1 MRAKRS
7 NLMEAPEPSVRF
19 TPPAPA
25 PPPLHRD
32 QALFLDF
39 DGTLVEIAPSP
50 GLVRVPAE
58 LPPLL
63 DELVG
68 RLDGAVAVVSGRPL
82 DELARMLAP
91 FAGGI
96 AGDHGL
102 ERRGSDGTVTR
113 CLAHPELDRFRPL
126 AAGFAAR
133 HDGVF
138 LEDKG
143 GSLALHYRQAPSLA
157 ARCRAL
163 VREAV
168 QASSGTLAAVAG
180 KMVIELIPRSAGK
193 GRAIA
198 EFLADPPFRGRR
210 PVFVGD
216 DITDED
222 GFAAVNRL
230 GGVSIHVGSGATI
243 ARHNLAT
250 VSDVLAW
257 LARGL
262 AG

>member
-1 MRAKRS
+1 MCRGVIAGKHR
-7 NLMEAPEPSVRF
+7 N
-19 TPPAPA
+19 A
-25 PPPLHRD
+25 PPPVRRN

-39 DGTLVEIAPSP
+39 DGTLVEIVAAPSLVQVP
-50 GLVRVPAE
+50 NGLPRLLNE
-58 LPPLL
+58 LA
-63 DELVG
+63 D

-82 DELARMLAP
+82 DELAHMLAP

-102 ERRGSDGTVTR
+102 ERRSGNGSVTR
-113 CLAHPELDRFRPL
+113 CRVHPELGRFRPL
-126 AAGFAAR
+126 VADFVAR

-143 GSLALHYRQAPSLA
+143 GSLAVHYRQAPSLG

-163 VREAV
+163 VRRAA
-168 QASSGTLAAVAG
+168 QSSNGALAAVAG

-230 GGVSIHVGSGATI
+230 GGVSVHVGGGATV

-250 VSDVLAW
+250 VGDVWAW
-257 LARGL
+257 LAQGL
-262 AG
+262 AK

>member
-1 MRAKRS
+1 MCDGG
-7 NLMEAPEPSVRF
+7 
-19 TPPAPA
+19 TA
-25 PPPLHRD
+25 PPPLHRG

-50 GLVRVPAE
+50 GLVQVPAE
-58 LPPLL
+58 LPHLL
-63 DELVG
+63 SELAD

-96 AGDHGL
+96 AGNHGL
-102 ERRGSDGTVTR
+102 ERRDGDGIVTR
-113 CLAHPELDRFRPL
+113 CLVHPELDRCRPL
-126 AAGFAAR
+126 VAGFATR
-133 HDGVF
+133 HDGVR

-143 GSLALHYRQAPSLA
+143 GSLALHYRQAPSLG

-163 VREAV
+163 IRRAA
-168 QASSGTLAAVAG
+168 QASNGALAAVAG
-180 KMVIELIPRSAGK
+180 KMVIELMPRSGGK

-198 EFLADPPFRGRR
+198 DFLADAPFHGRL
-210 PVFVGD
+210 PVFIGD
-216 DITDED
+216 DTTDED
-222 GFAAVNRL
+222 GFAVVNRL
-230 GGVSIHVGSGATI
+230 GGVSVHVGCGATI

-250 VSDVLAW
+250 VGDVLAW

-262 AG
+262 AD

>member
-1 MRAKRS
+1 MSDVCRGVIAGKHR
-7 NLMEAPEPSVRF
+7 N
-19 TPPAPA
+19 A
-25 PPPLHRD
+25 PPPVRRN

-39 DGTLVEIAPSP
+39 DGTLVEIVAAPSLVQVP
-50 GLVRVPAE
+50 NGLPRLLNE
-58 LPPLL
+58 LA
-63 DELVG
+63 D

-82 DELARMLAP
+82 DELAHMLAP
-91 FAGGI
+91 FAGEI

-102 ERRGSDGTVTR
+102 ERRYGDGNVTR
-113 CLAHPELDRFRPL
+113 CRAHPELDRFRPL
-126 AAGFAAR
+126 VAGFAAG

-143 GSLALHYRQAPSLA
+143 GSLALHYRQAPSLG
-157 ARCRAL
+157 ARCRTL
-163 VREAV
+163 VRRAA
-168 QASSGTLAAVAG
+168 QSSNGALAAVAG

-250 VSDVLAW
+250 VGDVLAW
-257 LARGL
+257 LACGL

>member
-1 MRAKRS
+1 MGQAGRRGRATRS
-7 NLMEAPEPSVRF
+7 S
-19 TPPAPA
+19 PANRRAAA
-25 PPPLHRD
+25 PPPVHGD

-58 LPPLL
+58 LPRLL
-63 DELVG
+63 EELAG

-102 ERRGSDGTVTR
+102 ERRRSDGTVTR
-113 CLAHPELDRFRPL
+113 YLAHPELDRFRPSV
-126 AAGFAAR
+126 AGFATQ

-163 VREAV
+163 IQEAV
-168 QASSGTLAAVAG
+168 QASGGTLAAVAG
-180 KMVIELIPRSAGK
+180 KMVIELMPRSAGK

-198 EFLADPPFRGRR
+198 EFLVDPPFHGRL

-216 DITDED
+216 DTTDED

-230 GGVSIHVGSGATI
+230 GGVSIHVGGGATI

-250 VSDVLAW
+250 VGDVLAW

-262 AG
+262 VE